1 MSMPYFVATAPKVTV
16 LRSLA
21 STAFGVRKVDYPDG
35 VDAPELDHESHEPGY
50 VAALQGKRVGGFAR
64 RFIRA
69 DVSIVADGGDKAPF
83 SDVERVLDDAAK
95 RTSGE
100 FFLETEVASS
110 GLGPWVPFADFQVGD
125 LARVEV
131 FGTPVVLPVTR
142 IAPGVDDAGHE
153 SWTVHLGGQLV
164 SDEQARLAES
174 EQIRRNVDESWREL
188 ANVRAEAAKAHAR
201 AEQAERRAVE
211 EADSA
216 KEHARGLV
224 DKESAARSS
233 AIGDVRAAVDDVG
246 RKSAEALAAERSAWQ
261 AALELEERARESGLS
276 AEQQARFE
284 AFERE
289 QQAREREVQAAREH
303 ASNAVAA
310 EERKR
315 KQALESGLREEQQAR
330 QEALREEQQARQ
342 QALESGL
349 SAEQQAREEA
359 LRVTREQWQ
368 EKLRLERIAREEG
381 ITAEQVARRE
391 ALEAEQAA
399 RREGFKDAERAREF
413 IKNEVTQQ
421 RTSADERF
429 KELRAFLTGAGKDQS
444 DLVSALE
451 GLNQQ
456 LRRNGA
462 EPAPGLIPA
471 YMQLN
476 TELWEMQTK
485 LNEALQQAD
494 EALKKGQEANTTAIE
509 LNRRVGEQNARISRV
524 NREMSETNAEVTQTN
539 RELIQVQQAIAEM
552 NSARIA
558 QIKHDN
564 AQRDKLFAQLQQQ
577 ERATKAQRM
586 RVFALGS
593 GSDSHWTYS
602 SSNGRL
608 VAKGSWRGD
617 VQAVTTVNRQD
628 SRGNRHNMLEAWE
641 DQVPKRGGSRTYQVE
656 VADGNGLVWYHV
668 QPGQS
673 RVISMDRS
681 NFTPN
686 YASWHQVDAFNVQST
701 GTHNFQARV
710 IWDAVHRGANYQ
722 LRVSVDNRVVISDSS
737 GTSWGPMWP
746 WENGVR
752 SQEAPLTS
760 LDLRAGQRVKFE
772 VYSDAQKSSSRVIQS
787 AVCKAHWIDD

>member
-1 MSMPYFVATAPKVTV
+1 MPVRDDVVLVADGGEMTV
-16 LRSLA
+16 GRQLA
-21 STAFGVRKVDYPDG
+21 TYTFGQFQTILPDG
-35 VDAPELDHESHEPGY
+35 EEQIESDSRLQNGY
-50 VAALQGKRVGGFAR
+50 IYRPDNPPSGRFDVGFV
-64 RFIRA
+64 RA
-69 DVSIVADGGDKAPF
+69 DVSIDLGAQTSDLEDVIDTAQKRVAGEVYF
-83 SDVERVLDDAAK
+83 EREI
-95 RTSGE
+95 SGP
-100 FFLETEVASS
+100 
-110 GLGPWVPFADFQVGD
+110 GLGRYRGGVDFEISDLVWVEIWGKRLQ
-125 LARVEV
+125 
-131 FGTPVVLPVTR
+131 LPVTSIEDYFDSGALSER
-142 IAPGVDDAGHE
+142 
-153 SWTVHLGGQLV
+153 VHVGGQII
-164 SDEQARLAES
+164 SDVAQLKRHNDGLLQQIQNERAQLLRRVEGAR
-174 EQIRRNVDESWREL
+174 
-188 ANVRAEAAKAHAR
+188 
-201 AEQAERRAVE
+201 E
-211 EADSA
+211 EARS
-216 KEHARGLV
+216 LV
-224 DKESAARSS
+224 
-233 AIGDVRAAVDDVG
+233 
-246 RKSAEALAAERSAWQ
+246 AAERDAREN
-261 AALELEERARESGLS
+261 ALRLEERARESGLS

-289 QQAREREVQAAREH
+289 QQAREREVQAARED
-303 ASNAVAA
+303 ASNAVA
-310 EERKR
+310 EEGRKR
-315 KQALESGLREEQQAR
+315 KQALQSGLSAEKQAR

-399 RREGFKDAERAREF
+399 RREGFKAAERAREF
-413 IKNEVTQQ
+413 LTQEISQQ

-444 DLVSALE
+444 DLVAALE

-456 LRRNGA
+456 LRRNGST
-462 EPAPGLIPA
+462 PQPGLIPA

-476 TELWEMQTK
+476 TELWEMQSK
-485 LNEALQQAD
+485 LNEALRQAD

-552 NSARIA
+552 NRARIA
-558 QIKHDN
+558 QIEHDN
-564 AQRDKLFAQLQQQ
+564 AQRDKLFTQLQQQ

-586 RVFALGS
+586 RVFSLGS
-593 GSDSHWTYS
+593 GSDSHWSYS

-617 VQAVTTVNRQD
+617 VQAVTTVERSDN
-628 SRGNRHNMLEAWE
+628 RGNKHHMLEAWE
-641 DQVPKRGGSRTYQVE
+641 EQVPKRGGSRTYQVE
-656 VADGNGLVWYHV
+656 IANGNGLVWYHV

>member
-188 ANVRAEAAKAHAR
+188 ANVRAEAAKANAR

-261 AALELEERARESGLS
+261 RALELEERARESGLT

-656 VADGNGLVWYHV
+656 VADGNGLIWYHV

-673 RVISMDRS
+673 RVISMDRE

-686 YASWHQVDAFNVQST
+686 YASWHQVDAFNVQFSGQHT
-701 GTHNFQARV
+701 IQSRV
-710 IWDAVHRGANYQ
+710 VWDAVHRGANYQ

>member
-1 MSMPYFVATAPKVTV
+1 MSLLAHLPAVDLGAG
-16 LRSLA
+16 SLA
-21 STAFGVRKVDYPDG
+21 VVYRTASYVWGRYTATYPEDH
-35 VDAPELDHESHEPGY
+35 DTEHLELEDNREYGY
-50 VAALQGKRVGGFAR
+50 VAKLTTTEPE
-64 RFIRA
+64 RFGRTFTRA
-69 DVSIVADGGDKAPF
+69 DVHADAVLKV
-83 SDVERVLDDAAK
+83 SDVERKIDEAAVVTDGDTVV
-95 RTSGE
+95 RREIGE
-100 FFLETEVASS
+100 D
-110 GLGPWVPFADFQVGD
+110 GLNGLVPYVDFNIGD
-125 LARVEV
+125 IIPCRSWGKILY
-131 FGTPVVLPVTR
+131 LPVISITVQSG
-142 IAPGVDDAGHE
+142 PGGALEYRVMVG
-153 SWTVHLGGQLV
+153 SRLV
-164 SDEQARLAES
+164 SDRAELEQVTAEIDQRVAKDKEELRKRIERERAQRIRADKRETRLREHALSEEQRKRVEQVGEEARQRR
-174 EQIRRNVDESWREL
+174 EQIE
-188 ANVRAEAAKAHAR
+188 
-201 AEQAERRAVE
+201 E
-211 EADSA
+211 EAR
-216 KEHARGLV
+216 K
-224 DKESAARSS
+224 RSS
-233 AIGDVRAAVDDVG
+233 AVDSVRREAAED
-246 RKSAEALAAERSAWQ
+246 LAAETSAWQ
-261 AALELEERARESGLS
+261 AALRLEERARESGLT

-289 QQAREREVQAAREH
+289 QAAREREVQAARED
-303 ASNAVAA
+303 ASNAVA
-310 EERKR
+310 EEGRKR
-315 KQALESGLREEQQAR
+315 K
-330 QEALREEQQARQ
+330 

-359 LRVTREQWQ
+359 LRLTREQWQ
-368 EKLRLERIAREEG
+368 EKLRLEREARKNG
-381 ITAEQVARRE
+381 ISAEQQARRE

-399 RREGFKDAERAREF
+399 RREGFKAADRAREF
-413 IKNEVTQQ
+413 LTQEISQQ

-444 DLVSALE
+444 DLVAALE

-494 EALKKGQEANTTAIE
+494 EALKKGQEANATAIE
-509 LNRRVGEQNARISRV
+509 LNRRVSEQNTRISRA
-524 NREMSETNAEVTQTN
+524 NREASEAAAEAAQTN
-539 RELIQVQQAIAEM
+539 QELIKVQQAIAEM
-552 NSARIA
+552 NRARIV
-558 QIKHDN
+558 QIEHDN

-577 ERATKAQRM
+577 ERAAKAQRM

-593 GSDSHWTYS
+593 GSDSHWSYS
-602 SSNGRL
+602 TSNGRL

-617 VQAVTTVNRQD
+617 VQAVTTVERSD
-628 SRGNRHNMLEAWE
+628 SRGAKHHMLEAWE

-656 VADGNGLVWYHV
+656 IASGNGLIWYHV

-686 YASWHQVDAFNVQST
+686 YANWHQVDAFNVQAT

-710 IWDAVHRGANYQ
+710 IWDAVHRGANYK
-722 LRVSVDNRVVISDSS
+722 LRVTVDNRVIMSDSS

-772 VYSDAQKSSSRVIQS
+772 VYSDAQKSSSRVVQS

>member
-1 MSMPYFVATAPKVTV
+1 MPVRNDVVLVADGGEMTV
-16 LRSLA
+16 GRQLA
-21 STAFGVRKVDYPDG
+21 TYTFGQFQTILPDG
-35 VDAPELDHESHEPGY
+35 EEQVESDSRLQNGY
-50 VAALQGKRVGGFAR
+50 IYRPDNPPSGRFDVGFV
-64 RFIRA
+64 RA
-69 DVSIVADGGDKAPF
+69 DVSIDLGAQTSDLEDVIDTAQKRVAGEVYF
-83 SDVERVLDDAAK
+83 EREI
-95 RTSGE
+95 SGP
-100 FFLETEVASS
+100 
-110 GLGPWVPFADFQVGD
+110 GLGRYRGGVDFEISDLVWVEIWGKRLQ
-125 LARVEV
+125 
-131 FGTPVVLPVTR
+131 LPVTSIEDYFDSGALSER
-142 IAPGVDDAGHE
+142 
-153 SWTVHLGGQLV
+153 VHVGGQII
-164 SDEQARLAES
+164 SDVAQLKRHNDGLLQQIQNERARLL
-174 EQIRRNVDESWREL
+174 RRVEG
-188 ANVRAEAAKAHAR
+188 AR
-201 AEQAERRAVE
+201 E
-211 EADSA
+211 EARS
-216 KEHARGLV
+216 LV
-224 DKESAARSS
+224 
-233 AIGDVRAAVDDVG
+233 
-246 RKSAEALAAERSAWQ
+246 AAERDAREN
-261 AALELEERARESGLS
+261 ALRLEERARESGLT

-289 QQAREREVQAAREH
+289 QQAREREVQAARED
-303 ASNAVAA
+303 ASNAVA
-310 EERKR
+310 EEGRKR
-315 KQALESGLREEQQAR
+315 KQALESGLSAEQAAREEALKLEAQKRESGLTAEQQARESGLSAEQQAR

-342 QALESGL
+342 EALEREQ
-349 SAEQQAREEA
+349 AEREEA
-359 LRVTREQWQ
+359 LRLEREQRLEQ
-368 EKLRLERIAREEG
+368 LRLERVAREEG

-399 RREGFKDAERAREF
+399 RREGFKAAERAREF
-413 IKNEVTQQ
+413 LTQEITQQ
-421 RTSADERF
+421 RTSADDRF

-444 DLVSALE
+444 DLVAALE

-456 LRRNGA
+456 LRRNGST
-462 EPAPGLIPA
+462 PQPGLIPA

-476 TELWEMQTK
+476 TELWEMQSK
-485 LNEALQQAD
+485 LNEALRQAD

-509 LNRRVGEQNARISRV
+509 LNRRVGEQNARIAHA
-524 NREMSETNAEVTQTN
+524 NSELNQTTAEIARTN

-552 NSARIA
+552 NRARIA

-564 AQRDKLFAQLQQQ
+564 AQRDKLFTQLQQQ
-577 ERATKAQRM
+577 ARATKAQRM
-586 RVFALGS
+586 RVFSLGS
-593 GSDSHWTYS
+593 GSDSHWSYS

-617 VQAVTTVNRQD
+617 VQAVTTVERSD
-628 SRGNRHNMLEAWE
+628 SRGNKHHMLEAWE

-673 RVISMDRS
+673 RVISMDRAH
-681 NFTPN
+681 FTPN